1 MMESY
6 KTKQENFWAGEF
18 GDNYINR
25 NMSPELLA
33 SNTAF
38 FSNIIQNTS
47 QVNSILEFGANI
59 GLNLKVLKALLP
71 HAESSAIE
79 INKNAVDI
87 LKNNINKGK
96 IYHQSILDFK
106 VDYQRDFVF
115 TKGVLIHLNP
125 DELDRVYEILYESS
139 QKYICVAEYYNP
151 SPINITYRGHEGY
164 LFKRD
169 FASELMNKYS
179 SLQLINYGFAYH
191 KDNNFRQDDITW
203 FLMSK

>member
-1 MMESY
+1 MEKY

-18 GDNYINR
+18 GDEYISR

-33 SNTAF
+33 SNTSF
-38 FSNIIQNTS
+38 FSRIIEHVS

-59 GLNLKVLKALLP
+59 GLNLSVLKTLLP
-71 HAESSAIE
+71 DAESSAIE
-79 INKNAVDI
+79 INKKAVEI
-87 LKNNINKGK
+87 LRNNINKGK
-96 IYHQSILDFK
+96 IYHQSILDFQ

-125 DELDRVYEILYESS
+125 EELKKIYKLLFDSS
-139 QKYICVAEYYNP
+139 RNYICIAEYYNP
-151 SPINITYRGHEGY
+151 SPVSIPYRGHEGY

-169 FASELMNKYS
+169 FAGELMNEYP
-179 SLQLINYGFAYH
+179 SLKLAKYGFAYH
-191 KDNNFRQDDITW
+191 GDNNFKQDDITW